1 MATYNGA
8 KYLSEQLDSILV
20 QTIPVDEI
28 IIVDDCS
35 TDHTWAIL
43 SNYVARY
50 AKIKIYRNELNLGVV
65 KTFESAL
72 TLCSGEF
79 IALSDQD
86 DVWLPDKLEI
96 LRQNLKEDNDLV
108 HSDAYL
114 CDEALNVYALYS
126 DVKGLHLNP
135 NRFID
140 YLNIN
145 DVSGCTALFTK
156 SLLDKI
162 LPIPDGFWMH
172 DHYIAIMARY
182 YGNIIY
188 VDKPLIKYRQHSSN
202 SLGSK
207 ANLSYKKRKAW
218 ELNLADSL
226 NLLKSLPEFK
236 DNQDIAFAS
245 KYHMIQYSGSIPD
258 LSTLVWCFKWFGLVQ
273 TLKLM
278 FSFLGNSKILNKLFY
293 KLRALFK
300 GQ

>member
-50 AKIKIYRNELNLGVV
+50 AKIKIYRNELNMGVV

-96 LRQNLKEDNDLV
+96 LLQNLKEENDLV

-114 CDEALNVYALYS
+114 CDEGLNVYALYS
-126 DVKGLHLNP
+126 DTKGLHLNP

-156 SLLDKI
+156 ALLDKI
-162 LPIPDGFWMH
+162 LPIPNGFWMH

-278 FSFLGNSKILNKLFY
+278 FSFLGNSTILNKLFY

>member
-8 KYLSEQLDSILV
+8 KYLSEQLESILV

-43 SNYVARY
+43 SNYVDRY
-50 AKIKIYRNELNLGVV
+50 AKIKIYRNELNIGVV

-96 LRQNLKEDNDLV
+96 LLQNLKEDNDLV
-108 HSDAYL
+108 HSNAYL

-126 DVKGLHLNP
+126 DVKKMHIKRN
-135 NRFID
+135 NFID
-140 YLNIN
+140 YLNFN

-162 LPIPDGFWMH
+162 LPMPDGFWMH

-188 VDKPLIKYRQHSSN
+188 VNKPLIKYRQHSLN
-202 SLGSK
+202 SLGAK
-207 ANLSYKKRKAW
+207 ANLSYKKRRAW
-218 ELNLADSL
+218 ELNLSESF
-226 NLLKSLPEFK
+226 NVLKSRLEFA
-236 DNQDIAFAS
+236 DNQDITFAS
-245 KYHMIQYSGSIPD
+245 RYHMIKYSGSIPD
-258 LSTLVWCFKWFGLVQ
+258 LSTLVWCFKSFGLFQ
-273 TLKLM
+273 ALKLM